1 MKQNQ
6 FTIILVGLSLLTL
19 LFLSCK
25 KEETYMSNA
34 NIIGLDA
41 RMCVCCG
48 GTEIVIDNVANPN
61 GNSYFLI
68 GQLPTDFNLG
78 NVPKFPIAVK
88 IDFKIDST
96 HCFGNYINITRIS
109 RR

>member
-1 MKQNQ
+1 MKQKY
-6 FTIILVGLSLLTL
+6 FTILLTYLIALTL

-34 NIIGLDA
+34 SIIGLDA
-41 RMCVCCG
+41 RMCACCG

-61 GNSYFLI
+61 GKSYFLI
-68 GQLPTDFNLG
+68 GQLPASFNLG
-78 NVPKFPIAVK
+78 NNPKFPIAVK

-96 HCFGNYINITRIS
+96 HCFGNYVNITKIS
-109 RR
+109 RQ

>member
-41 RMCVCCG
+41 RMCACCG

-61 GNSYFLI
+61 GNSYFLT
-68 GQLPTDFNLG
+68 GQLPADFNLG
-78 NVPKFPIAVK
+78 NNPKFPIAVK
-88 IDFKIDST
+88 IDFKIDSA
-96 HCFGNYINITRIS
+96 HCFGNYIKITRIS

>member
-1 MKQNQ
+1 MKQKQ
-6 FTIILVGLSLLTL
+6 FTNFLAGLSLLTL
-19 LFLSCK
+19 LLLSCK

-41 RMCVCCG
+41 RMCACCG
-48 GTEIVIDNVANPN
+48 GTEIVIDDVANPN

-68 GQLPTDFNLG
+68 GQLPAGFNLG
-78 NVPKFPIAVK
+78 NNPKFPIAVK